1 MGEFAMQNKLI
12 DWDELNEQFPLV
24 VGKKRETKKLKQ
36 GVRYLAIITGVAVE
50 LSSKNQQLKIVYD
63 LHVNTESGEPVIVKK
78 FTQLIPEHEH
88 FLAAELEF
96 FGIEIDHMSEL
107 CVKLQKIVGVE
118 LVITV
123 TWVPNFPFAV
133 PSFINLIDKK
143 S

>member
-1 MGEFAMQNKLI
+1 MRKKLI
-12 DWDELNEQFPLV
+12 DWDDLNEQFPLV

-107 CVKLQKIVGVE
+107 SAKLQKLVGLEV
-118 LVITV
+118 VITISY
-123 TWVPNFPFAV
+123 PKNYGFPSPGFV
-133 PSFINLIDKK
+133 SLVDI
-143 S
+143 SS

>member
-1 MGEFAMQNKLI
+1 MRKKLI
-12 DWDELNEQFPLV
+12 DWDDLNEQFPLV

-107 CVKLQKIVGVE
+107 SAKLQKLVGLEV
-118 LVITV
+118 VITISY
-123 TWVPNFPFAV
+123 PKNYGFPS
-133 PSFINLIDKK
+133 PSFVSLVDK
-143 S
+143 SS